1 MKALII
7 TLFAINLY
15 ANTYYIKDMAC
26 EVCVDFISF
35 CANKITK
42 NYNVNLNNKTLIIN
56 DKQYDEKKLLKC
68 LEKEGYK
75 ATLKLN

>member
-7 TLFAINLY
+7 LLLSICLH

-35 CANKITK
+35 CASKVSK
-42 NYNVNLNNKTLIIN
+42 DYKVNLDTKTLIIN
-56 DKQYDEKKLLKC
+56 DKKYDEKTLLKC
-68 LEKEGYK
+68 LKEQGYE
-75 ATLKLN
+75 ATKK